1 MDGCKLRKD
10 EGPDI
15 FPSADLLPLGTS
27 FERVLYL
34 AGMRILKMCAW
45 EDEFFRRVTRAR
57 EDEVRELRC
66 FVYTRAVIIVT
77 WVRVS
82 GGERKERLE

>member
-1 MDGCKLRKD
+1 MAVYCAKTKD
-10 EGPDI
+10 LTP
-15 FPSADLLPLGTS
+15 FRLLTCSLWGLFLNGS
-27 FERVLYL
+27 YV

-57 EDEVRELRC
+57 EDEVRELRR

-82 GGERKERLE
+82 GGGRKERPE